1 MFDPTR
7 EEDQDFLEQSLV
19 NAGVL
24 LHLCERQFEGD
35 WKAALGG
42 LMVSTAAVAK
52 TLEVDLHTLLGAVM
66 TAYRATKIEY
76 EDDAEDGEEDEYEDT
91 E

>member
-1 MFDPTR
+1 MFDPTK

-24 LHLCERQFEGD
+24 LHLCESEFEAD

-42 LMVSTAAVAK
+42 LMVCTAVLSK
-52 TLEVDLHTLLGAVM
+52 RLDVDLHTLLGAVM
-66 TAYRATKIEY
+66 TAYRTTKIEY
-76 EDDAEDGEEDEYEDT
+76 EDDGEEDEYEDT

>member
-7 EEDQDFLEQSLV
+7 QEDQDYLEQSLV

-24 LHLCERQFEGD
+24 LQLCECEFEAD

-42 LMVSTAAVAK
+42 LMVCTAVVSK
-52 TLEVDLHTLLGAVM
+52 RLGVDLHTLLGAVM
-66 TAYRATKIEY
+66 TAYRTTKLEY
-76 EDDAEDGEEDEYEDT
+76 EDDGEEDEYEDT

>member
-1 MFDPTR
+1 MFDPTKA
-7 EEDQDFLEQSLV
+7 EDQDYLEQSLV
-19 NAGVL
+19 NAGVVL
-24 LHLCERQFEGD
+24 QLSEMEFDGD

-42 LMVSTAAVAK
+42 LMVATAAVSK
-52 TLEVDLHTLLGAVM
+52 TLEVDLHTLIGAVM

-76 EDDAEDGEEDEYEDT
+76 EDDAQEQEDEDT

>member
-1 MFDPTR
+1 MFDPTK

-24 LHLCERQFEGD
+24 LHLCEGEFEAD

-42 LMVSTAAVAK
+42 LMVCTAVLSK
-52 TLEVDLHTLLGAVM
+52 RLDVDLHTLLGAVM

>member
-7 EEDQDFLEQSLV
+7 QEDQDFLEQSLV

-24 LHLCERQFEGD
+24 LQLCECEFEGD

-42 LMVSTAAVAK
+42 LMVCTAVVSK
-52 TLEVDLHTLLGAVM
+52 RLGVDLHTLLGAVM
-66 TAYRATKIEY
+66 TAYRTTKLEY
-76 EDDAEDGEEDEYEDT
+76 EDDGEEDEYEDT

>member
-1 MFDPTR
+1 MFDPTK

-24 LHLCERQFEGD
+24 LHLCEGEFEAD

-42 LMVSTAAVAK
+42 LMVCTAVVAK
-52 TLEVDLHTLLGAVM
+52 RLEVDLHTLLGAVM

>member
-1 MFDPTR
+1 
-7 EEDQDFLEQSLV
+7 
-19 NAGVL
+19 
-24 LHLCERQFEGD
+24 
-35 WKAALGG
+35 
-42 LMVSTAAVAK
+42 
-52 TLEVDLHTLLGAVM
+52 LGAVM

>member
-1 MFDPTR
+1 MFDPTK
-7 EEDQDFLEQSLV
+7 EEDQDYLEQSLE
-19 NAGVL
+19 NAGVVL
-24 LHLCERQFEGD
+24 QLCEFEFESD

-42 LMVSTAAVAK
+42 LMVATAAAAK
-52 TLEVDLHTLLGAVM
+52 MQEVDLHTLIGAVM

-76 EDDAEDGEEDEYEDT
+76 EDDAQEQEDEDT

>member
-7 EEDQDFLEQSLV
+7 QEDQDFLEQSLV

-24 LHLCERQFEGD
+24 LQLCECEFEGD

-52 TLEVDLHTLLGAVM
+52 TLDVDLHTLLGAVM
-66 TAYRATKIEY
+66 TAYRTTKIEY
-76 EDDAEDGEEDEYEDT
+76 EDDGEEDEYEDT